1 MRRITLVLSTLVL
14 GSFAVVG
21 GMSDALASGAP
32 NWTGPYA
39 GLNVGY
45 GYGNAPTSVTINPAE
60 STVVTSSNAPA
71 PTKSELDGFMGG
83 GQVGYNYQFEKSFV
97 AGLETDFDYSGA
109 SRSNSAV
116 GAPYIGGTMQTTVKE
131 RLGGLGTLRGRLGG
145 LPMDNLLLYGT
156 GGLAYGSVTTNLI
169 GNNLTGCGGFVYC
182 MSGSSSGISVGWT
195 AGLGAEYA
203 FMDKWSLKAEY
214 LHIDL
219 GSNSATTG
227 FDPANAGGNATAKNS
242 FTTDA
247 IKVGL
252 NYHF

>member
-1 MRRITLVLSTLVL
+1 MWKVQCRITLVLSTLVL

-116 GAPYIGGTMQTTVKE
+116 SAPYIGGTMQKRSRKGSAASARSVADLAVSRWIISFSME
-131 RLGGLGTLRGRLGG
+131 RVD
-145 LPMDNLLLYGT
+145 LPMAL
-156 GGLAYGSVTTNLI
+156 SRQI
-169 GNNLTGCGGFVYC
+169 
-182 MSGSSSGISVGWT
+182 
-195 AGLGAEYA
+195 
-203 FMDKWSLKAEY
+203 
-214 LHIDL
+214 
-219 GSNSATTG
+219 
-227 FDPANAGGNATAKNS
+227 
-242 FTTDA
+242 
-247 IKVGL
+247 
-252 NYHF
+252 